1 MAEPIATVTIE
12 VAELERQKR
21 REKILA
27 TALVEILELHGM
39 TGRLPRAHM
48 IAAHAL
54 DQHKRELN
62 S

>member
-1 MAEPIATVTIE
+1 MAEPIATATIE

-27 TALVEILELHGM
+27 TALIEILELHGM
-39 TGRLPRAHM
+39 AGRLSRAHQ
-48 IAAHAL
+48 IAAQAL